1 MKLFYTPGACSLAA
15 HIVLEELELTYELE
29 QVDLAAKKTESG
41 EDYLAINSK
50 GYVPAL
56 LLDDGHL
63 LTEVEVIMLYLSD
76 QKPEVGLAPARG
88 DSRYDLLSL
97 LTFIASELHKPMG
110 SFFNPIDSQEWR
122 ERTLAKLTERLDWI
136 SQTLG
141 MKSYLRGERFTIA
154 DAYLFTILSWSK
166 PAGISLD
173 KWPTLLAFMERV
185 AERPA
190 ARRALHSEGLR

>member
-173 KWPTLLAFMERV
+173 KWPTLQAFMERV

>member
-29 QVDLAAKKTESG
+29 KVDLAAKKTESG

-173 KWPTLLAFMERV
+173 KWPTLQAFMERV